1 MSTEIIM
8 PKTKTALL
16 AGAAALALTSFAG
29 LAEARSPDFQ
39 VMTIELPGRGI
50 GEIRYAGDVAP
61 RIVLAPVAVP
71 VAAWAPA
78 APLFWAG
85 SPFSVLNQISLEMD
99 RQIASLLH
107 AQAATLRQVARPD
120 GLGGIGTGTIP
131 PGSVGFTSVTTSTG
145 SGVCT
150 QTVRITR
157 APGEARPNVVSYR
170 SGDCGPQV
178 NGTLPVEV
186 PALRPAER
194 QPRTLSVET
203 EAPPSSARP
212 GNGLL
217 RWTSWRG

>member
-99 RQIASLLH
+99 WQIASLLH

-120 GLGGIGTGTIP
+120 GLSGVGIGTIP
-131 PGSVGFTSVTTSTG
+131 PGSIGFTSVTTATG